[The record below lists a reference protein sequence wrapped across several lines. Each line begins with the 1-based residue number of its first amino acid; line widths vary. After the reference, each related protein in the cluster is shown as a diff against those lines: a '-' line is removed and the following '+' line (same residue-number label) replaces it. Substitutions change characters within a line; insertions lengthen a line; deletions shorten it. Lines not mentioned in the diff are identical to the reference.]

1 VLPSAAGKKFG
12 GGGMRRVG
20 PTLTQPFPRMGGRK
34 SRGRIEKDKPV
45 RSRRPWVSLIFVAF
59 ALTSCAS
66 WQTEYLKEAANH
78 ATTAEVEN
86 RLGRAHST
94 WDLQTGETLWT
105 YQSGV
110 PSGTD
115 TGGITVVG
123 PGWVIGRRS
132 DCTAYVLLFDQQKVL
147 RAWMRQPCKPDRPLT
162 WNDGSNT
169 FAADFLPSE
178 IGLCLGSLLIC
189 DSHSRTHMHRIPLA
203 ITVTM
208 SSNT

>member
-1 VLPSAAGKKFG
+1 MLPSAAGKNSAEG
-12 GGGMRRVG
+12 GLRRVG
-20 PTLTQPFPRMGGRK
+20 PTLTQPFPRAGGRK
-34 SRGRIEKDKPV
+34 SRGGIEKDEPV

-86 RLGRAHST
+86 RLGRPHST

-115 TGGITVVG
+115 AGGITIVG
-123 PGWVIGRRS
+123 PGWAIGRRS

-147 RAWMRQPCKPDRPLT
+147 RAWMRQPCEPDHPLT
-162 WNDGSNT
+162 GNNGSNT
-169 FAADFLPSE
+169 FTAHSLPSE
-178 IGLCLGSLLIC
+178 IGLAL
-189 DSHSRTHMHRIPLA
+189 PL
-203 ITVTM
+203 
-208 SSNT
+208 